1 MSSKARNLAVALVG
15 ILLSLMLADVSF
27 SESIR
32 VLAVCTLQV
41 FSGAFFVSRV
51 WYRRRLKIE
60 EFIGLGFVVGVTFS
74 LVSEQ
79 VFLNSSISSIGWAF
93 PYVVITDCP

>member
-15 ILLSLMLADVSF
+15 ILLLLMLADVSF
-27 SESIR
+27 SESMR

-60 EFIGLGFVVGVTFS
+60 EFIGLWFVVGVTFS
-74 LVSEQ
+74 VERTS
-79 VFLNSSISSIGWAF
+79 FS
-93 PYVVITDCP
+93 